1 MKRTEQA
8 TGITYLDVRSVS
20 FRRGA
25 IHNDVCLYSVM
36 EGIMIAQKSEPVP
49 AFLCL
54 LRGARVTFIFPRGAT
69 IVPQLARRSLPEL
82 VFG

>member
-8 TGITYLDVRSVS
+8 TGITYLNIRSVL
-20 FRRGA
+20 FRCGA
-25 IHNDVCLYSVM
+25 INNDVCLHSVM

-54 LRGARVTFIFPRGAT
+54 RDAGVTFIFPRGAT

-82 VFG
+82 VFS